1 MRQSVDSATC
11 QYDHWRR
18 GHEDDCERISRGGG
32 AEQYNADAKYD
43 EAVAVA
49 VDACAADTMDTGATL
64 DELREAVTTLQ
75 DAERIARRVMGGTHP
90 ITESVEVGLLLAQAK
105 LRSRED

>member
-1 MRQSVDSATC
+1 MRKIMPVA
-11 QYDHWRR
+11 RR
-18 GHEDDCERISRGGG
+18 TLGEGHKLPLEMRKFYGK
-32 AEQYNADAKYD
+32 ALYL
-43 EAVAVA
+43 
-49 VDACAADTMDTGATL
+49 DTGATL

-90 ITESVEVGLLLAQAK
+90 ITESIEVGLLLAQAK

>member
-1 MRQSVDSATC
+1 MPVARRTLGEGHKLPLEMRKFYGKAL
-11 QYDHWRR
+11 YL
-18 GHEDDCERISRGGG
+18 
-32 AEQYNADAKYD
+32 
-43 EAVAVA
+43 
-49 VDACAADTMDTGATL
+49 DTGATL

-90 ITESVEVGLLLAQAK
+90 ITESIEVGLLLAQAK